1 MELLFEKYWLN
12 NIIWS
17 RPLKKILLSIVRVY
31 VQYSP
36 FINNFFLVSEFDI
49 QFLHD
54 LPKFFPWFMKR
65 QRDIRLFEML
75 LSSKLFRFSFYIKMI
90 FFFKFG
96 VHKEMLQII
105 HDTTNIGTLKGI
117 FIAISHQI
125 HQQHI
130 HKHTYSVINNYMSY
144 YIYYITFLSQKICI
158 CEKTIQYILYIIQW
172 IKKKSTKVCNLEL
185 ALPLVV
191 RCKWIN
197 AKAK

>member
-54 LPKFFPWFMKR
+54 LPNFFPWFMKR

-90 FFFKFG
+90 FFLNLACIK
-96 VHKEMLQII
+96 KCYKLYMTLQILVHWKEYLLQYPI
-105 HDTTNIGTLKGI
+105 KFTSSTYINT
-117 FIAISHQI
+117 
-125 HQQHI
+125 
-130 HKHTYSVINNYMSY
+130 HTV
-144 YIYYITFLSQKICI
+144 
-158 CEKTIQYILYIIQW
+158 
-172 IKKKSTKVCNLEL
+172 
-185 ALPLVV
+185 
-191 RCKWIN
+191 
-197 AKAK
+197 